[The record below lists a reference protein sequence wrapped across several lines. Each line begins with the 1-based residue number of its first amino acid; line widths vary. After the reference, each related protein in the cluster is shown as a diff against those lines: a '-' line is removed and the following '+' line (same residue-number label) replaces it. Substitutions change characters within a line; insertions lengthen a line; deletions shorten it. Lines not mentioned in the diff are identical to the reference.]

1 MICKCVYYR
10 FVKKIICS
18 FWKAKP
24 VVLGLSRVLLCA
36 LALMLRGCRFH
47 PLGLRKIIKEL
58 NLTKETLKA
67 EVNYA
72 AIQTYDLEPVSDLCF
87 LVEQEP
93 YRILV

>member
-1 MICKCVYYR
+1 MKDQDVH
-10 FVKKIICS
+10 S
-18 FWKAKP
+18 N
-24 VVLGLSRVLLCA
+24 
-36 LALMLRGCRFH
+36 

-58 NLTKETLKA
+58 NLTKEPLKA

-72 AIQTYDLEPVSDLCF
+72 AIQTYDLEPVTDLCF